1 MYHEG
6 LNTELVIDETLC
18 ENTSIEIKDL
28 TNGTATHH
36 FLTPKELRS
45 FIYAIIAM
53 QSLLCSLCY
62 AIFAMHSLLFKRC
75 HAIFAVQSLL
85 CNLCS
90 AIFAVQSL
98 LCSQCK

>member
-1 MYHEG
+1 MEHSMYHEG

-45 FIYAIIAM
+45 FIGI
-53 QSLLCSLCY
+53 LLHIQ
-62 AIFAMHSLLFKRC
+62 AKKIKDKDFN
-75 HAIFAVQSLL
+75 
-85 CNLCS
+85 NLS
-90 AIFAVQSL
+90 NTF
-98 LCSQCK
+98 